1 MDGEVLQQSRPA
13 DLALSD
19 DQVRSFAVNGYLSL
33 PEITGADEIAE
44 LSAFYDDVFA
54 EPEKHGLRSFDRAP
68 AGEAQRLAQIHSAE
82 RRFPWLLETAF
93 FRNARRAAAQLLRV
107 GTEEVTGYNH
117 MLLKPARHGAVTP
130 WHQDEEGWSL
140 GTPARLFVH
149 RALNCWMPLDPATL
163 ESGCMQFIPGS
174 HLREDHY
181 PHVDR
186 GDGSYVRIAQGFDEA
201 EAVAC
206 PIPPGGATF
215 HHCRTLHYSG
225 PNTTEQARRAMVF
238 VFHALPARIRQ
249 PGEPTTRNP
258 SP

>member
-1 MDGEVLQQSRPA
+1 MDGDVLQKTRSA

-19 DQVRSFAVNGYLSL
+19 EQVRAFADNGFLSV
-33 PEITGADEIAE
+33 PAITGEDELAE
-44 LSAFYDDVFA
+44 LRAFYDDVFA
-54 EPEKHGLRSFDRAP
+54 EPGRHGLRSADRSP
-68 AGEAQRLAQIHSAE
+68 KAQGQSLVQIHSAE
-82 RRFPWLLETAF
+82 RVFPGLLETSY
-93 FRNARRAAAQLLRV
+93 FRNARRAAARLLGV
-107 GTEEVTGYNH
+107 GEDEVTGYNH

-149 RALNCWMPLDPATL
+149 RALNCWMPLDPATV
-163 ESGCMQFIPGS
+163 ESGCMQFIPRS

-206 PIPPGGATF
+206 PVPAGGATF

-225 PNTTEQARRAMVF
+225 PNTTDQTRRAMVF
-238 VFHALPARIRQ
+238 VFHALPVRIRQ
-249 PGEPTTRNP
+249 PGEATTRDA
-258 SP
+258 